1 MCYLSKASLIFCATS
16 RPSYQLRIGCS
27 RQSHHPPHL
36 PSSISICLRPFF
48 FALQILPSFHIDGYT
63 KPHISE
69 DCFPMRTSPKVC
81 YLTVIEA
88 KRIKVILAHLTSS
101 GSPSSSQSA
110 SQDSSMSFERRP
122 LPSGSV
128 KLKTI
133 RKGWTNE
140 GDKLLG
146 YLVGC
151 SKPSQLMKLFILFT
165 QEEGIFDALEK
176 QYLRS
181 FIFAVYLVCLLSVHI
196 CRN

>member
-1 MCYLSKASLIFCATS
+1 MLRVALPTSYASGTLARAATPRIFCPQYLYAS
-16 RPSYQLRIGCS
+16 DRFYLLCKFY
-27 RQSHHPPHL
+27 HL
-36 PSSISICLRPFF
+36 S
-48 FALQILPSFHIDGYT
+48 LPSFHIDAYT

-81 YLTVIEA
+81 HLTVIEA
-88 KRIKVILAHLTSS
+88 KRIKVTLAHLTSS

-122 LPSGSV
+122 FPSGSV